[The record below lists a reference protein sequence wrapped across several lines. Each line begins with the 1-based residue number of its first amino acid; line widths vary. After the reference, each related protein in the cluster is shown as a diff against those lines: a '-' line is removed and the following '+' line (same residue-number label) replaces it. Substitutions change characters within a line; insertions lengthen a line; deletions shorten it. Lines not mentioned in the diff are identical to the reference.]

1 MAWVTKTS
9 DEQYTPEP
17 APREYTKQE
26 KAANWW
32 HYNKVIV
39 LVVII
44 IAAIVA
50 WIVHD
55 MVSHVDPDLTIGYV
69 GAQSLPTDTVEALQT
84 ALTPYC
90 TDRNGDGQVVVQVNQ
105 YTVNFDGDDDTTD
118 PYNQMAGLTKLSAD
132 MAAGSEMYLYLLAD
146 PEGFQTD
153 SQVLQYLDG
162 TVPPEG
168 ETGDW
173 QKMVYRWTDCPVLT
187 GLDLGDYTLYTDIQ
201 GSSQELLGT
210 LYLGLRGNWDEEAPQ
225 SYTDNL
231 AIWNALTAGA
241 QSTVAES

>member
-32 HYNKVIV
+32 QYNKIIV

-55 MVSHVDPDLTIGYV
+55 MMSHVDPDLEIGYV
-69 GAQSLPTDTVEALQT
+69 GPQSLPTDTAEALQN
-84 ALTPYC
+84 ALVPYC

-105 YTVNFDGDDDTTD
+105 YTVSFDG
-118 PYNQMAGLTKLSAD
+118 
-132 MAAGSEMYLYLLAD
+132 
-146 PEGFQTD
+146 
-153 SQVLQYLDG
+153 
-162 TVPPEG
+162 
-168 ETGDW
+168 
-173 QKMVYRWTDCPVLT
+173 
-187 GLDLGDYTLYTDIQ
+187 
-201 GSSQELLGT
+201 
-210 LYLGLRGNWDEEAPQ
+210 
-225 SYTDNL
+225 
-231 AIWNALTAGA
+231 
-241 QSTVAES
+241 

>member
-32 HYNKVIV
+32 HYNKIIV

-55 MVSHVDPDLTIGYV
+55 MMSHVDPDLEIGYV
-69 GAQSLPTDTVEALQT
+69 GAQSLPTDTVEALQD

-105 YTVNFDGDDDTTD
+105 YTVSFDGEDDTTD
-118 PYNQMAGLTKLSAD
+118 PYNQMAGLTRLSAD
-132 MAAGSEMYLYLLAD
+132 MAADSDMYMYLLAD
-146 PEGFQTD
+146 PEGFETD
-153 SQVLQYLDG
+153 SEILQYLDG
-162 TVPPEG
+162 TVPADG
-168 ETGDW
+168 EVGDW
-173 QKMVYRWTDCPVLT
+173 QKMVYRWTDCPVLA
-187 GLDLGDYTLYTDIQ
+187 GLDLGNYTLYTDME

-210 LYLGLRGNWDEEAPQ
+210 LYLGFRGNWDEEVPQ

-241 QSTVAES
+241 QSTVAEG